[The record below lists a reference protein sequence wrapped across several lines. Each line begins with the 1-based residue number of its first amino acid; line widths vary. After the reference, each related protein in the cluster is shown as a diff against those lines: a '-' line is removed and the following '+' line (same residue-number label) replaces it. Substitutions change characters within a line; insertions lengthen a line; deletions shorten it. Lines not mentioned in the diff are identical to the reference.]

1 MSLQIKKKEEKKEKL
16 YTLTYLVSAL
26 PDLCVYIIYKF
37 LHNMYMVDLRREIMF
52 NVVWVRLR
60 SGNNY
65 RYQFLTSKQKKY
77 VVWEEED

>member
-1 MSLQIKKKEEKKEKL
+1 MSLQIKKKEKEKL

-26 PDLCVYIIYKF
+26 PDLCVHIIYKF
-37 LHNMYMVDLRREIMF
+37 LHNIYMIDLRREIMF

-65 RYQFLTSKQKKY
+65 RYQFLTSNQKKY
-77 VVWEEED
+77 VIWEED